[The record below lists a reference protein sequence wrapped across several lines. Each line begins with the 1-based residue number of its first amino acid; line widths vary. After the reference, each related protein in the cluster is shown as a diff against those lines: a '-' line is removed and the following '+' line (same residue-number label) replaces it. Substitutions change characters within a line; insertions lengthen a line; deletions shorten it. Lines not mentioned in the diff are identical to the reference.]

1 MPLYPSFFV
10 DSAAAA
16 AGYQIE
22 QSLRFNDDDSAYLQL
37 NGGTSP
43 TDGKIFTHSVWVKRS
58 GISGNDNNVFGSAPT
73 STLYNDIKFDSNDQ
87 LYYRQIHSSGG
98 ASQWT
103 LKTSARYRDPSAW
116 LHIVV
121 AVDTTQATS
130 SDRVKM
136 YVNGAQITQFDSES
150 YPGQNQVPLGQNG
163 SYAVGI
169 GRLTPTFTNYF
180 DGYMAEYHHV
190 DGTAHDPTDFGEY
203 DDNGVWRPIEV
214 TGITYGN
221 RGWYLTFDSTATN
234 GIGHDHSGN
243 GNHFTANN
251 FTTSG
256 IGTDVMSDTPTTNWC
271 TFNPI
276 DTGFSGS
283 TLSNGN
289 LNVTTASTGFRY
301 MGNTIWPSAG
311 KFYAEIKVT
320 STSGFEQI
328 GIATRTTSTN
338 KILGTDADSWA
349 YDGWDGQYIN
359 NGTQTTFG
367 STYTTN
373 DIVGIA
379 LDRDNHKLYFSK
391 NGTWQ
396 NSADPAAGTGSINIS
411 SISGVPTMIAVCD
424 NNSGGSSGFEV
435 NFGQRDFAYTP
446 PTNFLPLNTAN
457 LPAPDIADGSDYFNT
472 VLYTGTGTTNARTD
486 VGFQPDLTWIKIRS
500 LSSNHAWYD
509 VLRGA
514 TKVIGSSA
522 TDSEITDGSV
532 TPTSTGFTLGSE
544 NTSFGSTNGSG
555 YTYVAWNWK
564 AGGSGSS
571 NTDGSI
577 TSTVSANP
585 TAGFSIVTYTG
596 TNVSGAT
603 VGHGLGVAP
612 KMIIIKNRSS
622 IEAWPV
628 YHAANTSAPETDYLV
643 LNTTAGTADATT
655 AWNDT
660 LPNSTVFTL
669 GNWNAL
675 NENGSN
681 HVAYCFAEV
690 EGYSKFGSYTGNGS
704 SDGPFVATS
713 FAPAFLIWKRTD
725 STANWF
731 MVDAARNTYN
741 PVDKEFYSDQS
752 NAENTFTDVDF
763 LSNGFKLRASTAD
776 RNANG
781 GTFVYMCFASNPF
794 GGSGVSPA
802 TAR

>member
-136 YVNGAQITQFDSES
+136 YVNGAQITQFDSAS

-169 GRLTPTFTNYF
+169 GRLTTTFTNYF

-457 LPAPDIADGSDYFNT
+457 LPAPDIKDGSDYFDTALWTNT
-472 VLYTGTGTTNARTD
+472 TD
-486 VGFQPDLTWIKIRS
+486 ISSLSFQPDLVWVKGRS
-500 LSSNHAWYD
+500 YISDQCLTDA
-509 VLRGA
+509 VRGA
-514 TKVIGSSA
+514 DAILCSSDTGA
-522 TDSEITDGSV
+522 ESLRDASWRSNYGQISSFDSDGFTV
-532 TPTSTGFTLGSE
+532 STGSQPTNSAFNRTN
-544 NTSFGSTNGSG
+544 NTQ
-555 YTYVAWNWK
+555 VAWNWL
-564 AGGSGSS
+564 AANG
-571 NTDGSI
+571 TEVLTTGSI
-577 TSTVSANP
+577 NSTVSANP
-585 TAGFSIVTYTG
+585 SAGFSIV
-596 TNVSGAT
+596 
-603 VGHGLGVAP
+603 
-612 KMIIIKNRSS
+612 
-622 IEAWPV
+622 
-628 YHAANTSAPETDYLV
+628 
-643 LNTTAGTADATT
+643 
-655 AWNDT
+655 
-660 LPNSTVFTL
+660 
-669 GNWNAL
+669 
-675 NENGSN
+675 
-681 HVAYCFAEV
+681 
-690 EGYSKFGSYTGNGS
+690 SYTGNG
-704 SDGPFVATS
+704 TS
-713 FAPAFLIWKRTD
+713 GSTIGHGLGLSLIHI
-725 STANWF
+725 
-731 MVDAARNTYN
+731 
-741 PVDKEFYSDQS
+741 
-752 NAENTFTDVDF
+752 
-763 LSNGFKLRASTAD
+763 
-776 RNANG
+776 
-781 GTFVYMCFASNPF
+781 
-794 GGSGVSPA
+794 
-802 TAR
+802 